1 MMTTIFNKKTQP
13 VKVNLWQGLLVILVI
28 SVSSVSCN
36 KELVE
41 DPRSLAVENFY
52 NTAAEVEAAT
62 NAIYIPYRDGLP
74 LLVAQHESY
83 TDYCYGRG
91 TYAQL
96 SDFQGLNTTNI
107 TRIQSIWNLFYLSIR
122 NANLVIKNAPNG
134 TSISKADVDKYVA
147 EAKFLRAFNYFHLV
161 RNWNGVPIRTEA
173 NMNDLAA
180 KRNTA
185 QEVYNLIIA
194 DLKTAETALPDVSAQ
209 IGRPN
214 KWAAKT
220 LLADVYLQTGSYAE
234 ARDKSDEVV
243 KSRKYSLV
251 SIASTDDFQKIFG
264 PEVITTTEEIFYTK
278 YTRQNLLGNFWV
290 AFPNHPGTK
299 LFGAGGFY
307 ANYSD
312 VNNFVYK
319 NQDNADFRKAQW
331 YTYNIGLGTT
341 SLLSKKFIDPLAT
354 TTTAAGN
361 DMPWYRYADLLLIY
375 AEASCRADNAPTAE
389 GLEALNQVHR
399 RAYGKTPTATSTV
412 DFVLGNY
419 NANTF
424 IDLVIKERGYEFQY
438 EGKRW
443 LELKRTGKAAEIIQ
457 TAVGKTIAQ
466 KHYLWPIP
474 ISEMSFNTA
483 LDPVKDQN
491 PGY

>member
-1 MMTTIFNKKTQP
+1 MMTIFHKNKHQLALR
-13 VKVNLWQGLLVILVI
+13 LWQQMSSLLLI
-28 SVSSVSCN
+28 SLIFTSCT

-41 DPRSLAVENFY
+41 NPRSLAVENFY

-107 TRIQSIWNLFYLSIR
+107 TRIQSIWDLFYLSIR

-134 TSISKADVDKYVA
+134 NDISKADADKYVA
-147 EAKFLRAFNYFHLV
+147 EAKFLRAFNYFQLV
-161 RNWNGVPIRTEA
+161 RNWDGVPIRTEA
-173 NMNDLAA
+173 NMNDIAA
-180 KRNTA
+180 KRNTS

-194 DLKTAETALPDVSAQ
+194 DLKVAESVLPDVSAQ

-220 LLADVYLQTGSYAE
+220 LLADIYLQTANYNE
-234 ARDKSDEVV
+234 ARDKSDEVMR
-243 KSRKYSLV
+243 SRRYSLV

-264 PEVITTTEEIFYTK
+264 PEVVTTTEEIFYTK
-278 YTRQNLLGNFWV
+278 YTRQTLLGNFWV

-299 LFGAGGFY
+299 LFGAGGFF

-312 VNNFVYK
+312 ANNLVYK
-319 NQDNADFRKAQW
+319 NQDNADLRKAQW
-331 YTYNIGLGTT
+331 YSYNIGLGTT

-375 AEASCRADNAPTAE
+375 AEASCRAANAPTAE

-399 RAYGKTPTATSTV
+399 RAYGKIPTAVSTV

-419 NANTF
+419 NASTF
-424 IDLVIKERGYEFQY
+424 VDLIIKERGYEFQY

-443 LELKRTGKAAEIIQ
+443 LELKRTGKAAEIIK
-457 TAVGKTIAQ
+457 AVVGKTIAQ

-474 ISEMSFNTA
+474 ISEMSFNPA
-483 LDPVKDQN
+483 LDAVKDQN